1 MCRSST
7 SERTVKGKL
16 KNMSFLDANSST
28 LTKNIVIITYPEIM
42 IWKNGQEEEET
53 TVVNNKKP
61 QHGITENMIHKGL
74 SQLERGTYPR
84 YK

>member
-28 LTKNIVIITYPEIM
+28 LTKNIVIINNKPSIPDKITAVLAFVAKIM
-42 IWKNGQEEEET
+42 I
-53 TVVNNKKP
+53 KK
-61 QHGITENMIHKGL
+61 
-74 SQLERGTYPR
+74 
-84 YK
+84 